1 MNLVPK
7 NAVLEWRSS
16 KKGSAEETL
25 YLTRWALD
33 VPFFIECLKCC
44 MDPGVGNY
52 LVMMKQVQ
60 QRALELMANKPHTP
74 TLELSD
80 DELATLID
88 HAEHGIYER
97 KYAAEHDDDY
107 SDDEKVAIW
116 EGCAKCDAVIGK
128 IKTAAKLSNKGV
140 P

>member
-44 MDPGVGNY
+44 MDPGIGNH

-60 QRALELMANKPHTP
+60 QRALELRANSTHTP

-80 DELATLID
+80 DST
-88 HAEHGIYER
+88 
-97 KYAAEHDDDY
+97 
-107 SDDEKVAIW
+107 W
-116 EGCAKCDAVIGK
+116 MDAVPANTPEEARVAGK
-128 IKTAAKLSNKGV
+128 KACAEAWGTTTDNINTLHVFEGKVTEVLCGG
-140 P
+140 